1 MGERNDLPLAP
12 AAPASDAVDAPPP
25 AVDASPPAVEAPA
38 VVAPSP
44 AAKAAT
50 SGSAAAAPASRP
62 SAMLDALTTELGV
75 EFDAEGKPGTYEEK
89 TITAPGGGRRA
100 GPPQARVQVSGE
112 RSPNLGLLAEGL
124 AGQERAQA
132 QLTRAFQAQEQARAE
147 ALRETSD
154 LLGTEANRLAEQR
167 EQAMQESIE
176 SSRRLQAQADSL
188 GAMAPSPGRLF
199 GTDSQAASFGAAL
212 SIAAGAMLSARTGGP
227 NVALKIIDTAIKRD
241 MESQREA
248 IKNQQFAAQMGLQL
262 AQEMRAAYRD
272 DVAASNAMQAT
283 LLRYSE
289 NRIAAITAETNNPV
303 LQARGQEA
311 IANLRMQYAQLIE
324 QVTRQKFG
332 VTMAMPL
339 RKAQGMLAASQ
350 GQTLPPISDPD
361 MAQDAARDGGEA
373 TQRGLEAAAV
383 GAAEEGQAAETKA
396 QVVPRTKRTPRRAAA
411 PAPAP
416 ADQHPLVGQHG
427 ITAHPKAPGYA
438 ITADGRPIPPGATI
452 AKWGGRGTR
461 AVQALRVSEEYYQE
475 PPPGWE
481 QDPRSEP
488 GARQIV
494 RVGALR
500 RTPLDEKRAALL
512 RQRRD
517 RTITSPLSYEI
528 PGDLQGRTTV
538 GSRQQ
543 TTRVPYY
550 EGMDSDLKALRDSA
564 QGLNQWGQIYR
575 EFKNL
580 RDEDAWKQWRS
591 AEGNAR
597 KLQAI
602 ALYNEQISKGGV
614 LNAGEVE
621 TIGSFLED
629 PDTWNM
635 FAKKGGWQQMD
646 KMMREAHKIRLD
658 AVMNAGMGPPPIDPS
673 RNIWGSALSTLA
685 RKGERQ

>member
-50 SGSAAAAPASRP
+50 SGSAAAAPATRP

-75 EFDAEGKPGTYEEK
+75 EFDEEGKPGTYEEK

-396 QVVPRTKRTPRRAAA
+396 QVVPRSKRTPRRAAA

-416 ADQHPLVGQHG
+416 EDEHPLVGQYD

-438 ITADGRPIPPGATI
+438 ITADGRAIIPPGATI
-452 AKWGGRGTR
+452 VRWARRGKR
-461 AVQALRVSEEYYQE
+461 GVQALRVSEKYYQE

-481 QDPRSEP
+481 QDGRSLR

-500 RTPLDEKRAALL
+500 RTPLDKNQSEQL
-512 RQRRD
+512 RRMRD
-517 RTITSPLSYEI
+517 RQVKIPSRYPIKEDLMGRRTRGREQDTIAL
-528 PGDLQGRTTV
+528 
-538 GSRQQ
+538 
-543 TTRVPYY
+543 PYY
-550 EGMDSDLKALRDSA
+550 DGIEKDLASYKDSDRGMGKWRQTYAQYVQLRDA
-564 QGLNQWGQIYR
+564 DKMDQFL
-575 EFKNL
+575 
-580 RDEDAWKQWRS
+580 S
-591 AEGNAR
+591 AEGKAR
-597 KLQAI
+597 QLAAI
-602 ALYNEQISKGGV
+602 ALFNQQISKGGV
-614 LNAGEVE
+614 LNAGEVS
-621 TIGSFLED
+621 TIGEFLEN
-629 PDTWNM
+629 PESWNL
-635 FAKKGGWQQMD
+635 FLKEGGWEQMNQ
-646 KMMREAHKIRLD
+646 MMHEAYKVELD
-658 AVMNAGMGPPPIDPS
+658 ALLNEGTQPRS
-673 RNIWGSALSTLA
+673 RDFANSTLA
-685 RKGERQ
+685 ETVSKVKRKGAR

>member
-12 AAPASDAVDAPPP
+12 AAPASATPAEPAPT
-25 AVDASPPAVEAPA
+25 ADAPA
-38 VVAPSP
+38 VAAPSP
-44 AAKAAT
+44 GAAAAT
-50 SGSAAAAPASRP
+50 SGTAAAPPPTRP
-62 SAMLDALTTELGV
+62 STALDTMQREMGV
-75 EFDAEGKPGTYEEK
+75 EYDEQGMPGIYDEK
-89 TITAPGGGRRA
+89 TTTAPGGGRRA

-112 RSPNLGLLAEGL
+112 RSPNLGILAEGL

-396 QVVPRTKRTPRRAAA
+396 QVVPRSKRTPRRAAA

-416 ADQHPLVGQHG
+416 ADQHALVGQYG

-438 ITADGRPIPPGATI
+438 LTADRLPIPPGATI
-452 AKWGGRGTR
+452 AAWGGRGKT
-461 AVQALRVSEEYYQE
+461 AVQALHVSDDHYQN
-475 PPPGWE
+475 PPPGWQ
-481 QDPRSEP
+481 QDPRSKR
-488 GARQIV
+488 GGRRIV
-494 RVGALR
+494 RVGSLTRTRLDKGQSDRLHKMRDRQVKIPSDYPIKKDLEGR
-500 RTPLDEKRAALL
+500 RT
-512 RQRRD
+512 
-517 RTITSPLSYEI
+517 
-528 PGDLQGRTTV
+528 V
-538 GSRQQ
+538 GRQQ
-543 TTRVPYY
+543 DTIALPYY
-550 EGMDSDLKALRDSA
+550 EGIEKDLASYKDSDRGMGKWRQTYQQYVQLRDADKLDQFLSA
-564 QGLNQWGQIYR
+564 KG
-575 EFKNL
+575 K
-580 RDEDAWKQWRS
+580 
-591 AEGNAR
+591 AR
-597 KLQAI
+597 RLAAI
-602 ALYNEQISKGGV
+602 ALFNQQISKGGV

-621 TIGSFLED
+621 TIGKFLEN
-629 PDTWNM
+629 PESWNL
-635 FAKKGGWQQMD
+635 FLKEGGWDQMNE
-646 KMMREAHKIRLD
+646 MMHEAYKVELD
-658 AVMNAGMGPPPIDPS
+658 ALLNEGTQPRQINAAHS
-673 RNIWGSALSTLA
+673 RLAGIVSTVQ
-685 RKGERQ
+685 RKSSRQ